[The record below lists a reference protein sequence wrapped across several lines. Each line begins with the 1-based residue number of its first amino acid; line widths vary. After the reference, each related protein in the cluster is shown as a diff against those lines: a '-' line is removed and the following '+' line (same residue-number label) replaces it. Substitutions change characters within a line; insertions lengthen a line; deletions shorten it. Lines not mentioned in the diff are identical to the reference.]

1 MRVVVL
7 GATGNIGTS
16 VVDALGRDPAV
27 ESVLGVARRLPRA
40 TFAKTS
46 FAAVDVSRDDLAR
59 HLRGA
64 DAVVHLAWLIQP
76 SRDLTKLWRVNVDGT
91 SRVLQ
96 AVAEAEV
103 PVLACASSIGVYSPG
118 PKDREVDESW
128 PAGGVAVSWYSR
140 QKAEVERR
148 LDAFE
153 RDVPQVRVV
162 RIRNA
167 FTMKRES
174 ASAVRRLW
182 AGPFLPSPLMR
193 PRIFPFVPRVAGLR
207 FQVVHSDDVGDA
219 YRRAVVRDARGPF
232 NIAAE
237 PPLGTQE
244 LARTLQTRT
253 VPLARGVARG
263 LASLAW
269 RAHLQPTS
277 PDWLDLALAVPLLD
291 TTRARTELQ
300 WEPTRRGDD
309 TFLEFVHGL
318 RDGAG
323 IDTPP
328 LSSRTGGPARLGE
341 LAGGVG
347 EREGRT

>member
-16 VVDALGRDPAV
+16 VLEALGREPAV
-27 ESVLGVARRLPRA
+27 ETVLGIARRLPKA

-46 FAAVDVSRDDLAR
+46 FAAADVSRDDLVR

-96 AVAEAEV
+96 AVAAAEV

-118 PKDREVDESW
+118 PKDREIDEGW
-128 PAGGVAVSWYSR
+128 PAEGVAASWYSR
-140 QKAEVERR
+140 QKVEVERR
-148 LDAFE
+148 LDEFE
-153 RDVPQVRVV
+153 REVPQVRVV

-174 ASAVRRLW
+174 ASEVRRLW

-193 PRIFPFVPRVAGLR
+193 PRVFPFVPRVPGLR
-207 FQVVHSDDVGDA
+207 FQLVHSDDVGDA
-219 YRRAVVRDARGPF
+219 YRGAVVRDVRGPF
-232 NIAAE
+232 NVAAG
-237 PPLGTQE
+237 PPVGPPE
-244 LARTLQTRT
+244 LARALQSRT
-253 VPLARGVARG
+253 VPLARGIARG
-263 LASLAW
+263 LASFAW

-291 TTRARTELQ
+291 TTRARTELE
-300 WEPTRRGDD
+300 WAPARRGDE
-309 TFLEFVHGL
+309 TFLEFIHGL

-328 LSSRTGGPARLGE
+328 LAPRTGGPFRLRE

-347 EREGRT
+347 EREGPT